1 MSETTIYSILVADG
15 NITGLVSTRIYPILA
30 PQNTTNPY
38 IVYRRISGV
47 SINALEGELGT
58 TEGRFQIDA
67 YSTSYAEAKTL
78 AGYVKAALKAS
89 SSVRGALISDVDF
102 EKEQDT
108 NLYRVSMDFRYWFLE

>member
-1 MSETTIYSILVADG
+1 MSETTIYSILVADS

-30 PQNTTNPY
+30 PQNTTFPY

-67 YSTSYAEAKTL
+67 YSTSYAEAKN
-78 AGYVKAALKAS
+78 YVNMLKQ
-89 SSVRGALISDVDF
+89 VI
-102 EKEQDT
+102 KKN
-108 NLYRVSMDFRYWFLE
+108 NLEELFK